1 MSQSN
6 GAVKRRS
13 GKLGVESRLDSTQVV
28 QRGGPRVEF
37 EADSTRGAESGGELQ
52 ELYRR
57 VEVALAELLAVKEA
71 LAELLGQGEECK
83 VKNEN
88 CKSEIEE
95 GQIERPTLNVERS
108 MLTEGMREAGEE
120 EEEEEDVDGGAVTPV
135 ECERRVG
142 EVVGDEDLARPA
154 AATKAESG
162 KPKAEEVCC
171 EDRLSR
177 HCIAE
182 ECERSRL
189 NGEHPTLNVEQR
201 TLNLKPETLNSEQK
215 SAAAKGKGK
224 KPKQAWVLTEE
235 VRKQICHYLQAG
247 LSRRQ
252 AAAFIGCHNSA
263 ITKAARRDPR
273 FAEELEQAERIS
285 EALPM
290 LRIVKASR
298 KSWRA
303 AAWLVK
309 HHQPHGWL
317 RRERQEESDQET
329 AESVKRIDRALHAPD
344 PPSEPQAEQPRQKSF
359 DELAW
364 EEVIR
369 QRKLKSDFMMMKL
382 GLGGGEG

>member
-1 MSQSN
+1 MLQNN

-13 GKLGVESRLDSTQVV
+13 GNLGVESRLDSTQVV
-28 QRGGPRVEF
+28 QRGGPRVEI
-37 EADSTRGAESGGELQ
+37 EADSTGGAESGGELQ

-71 LAELLGQGEECK
+71 LAAMVDQGKRKK
-83 VKNEN
+83 VKG
-88 CKSEIEE
+88 KSEIEE
-95 GQIERPTLNVERS
+95 GQIEEEKVERPTSNVERS
-108 MLTEGMREAGEE
+108 TLKEGKGKAGAEE
-120 EEEEEDVDGGAVTPV
+120 GDVDGGAVTPV

-142 EVVGDEDLARPA
+142 YVVGDVEGEQD
-154 AATKAESG
+154 
-162 KPKAEEVCC
+162 
-171 EDRLSR
+171 
-177 HCIAE
+177 
-182 ECERSRL
+182 ERS
-189 NGEHPTLNVEQR
+189 TLNSEQR

-344 PPSEPQAEQPRQKSF
+344 PPSEPQAEQPRQKTL

-382 GLGGGEG
+382 GLEGEKSEG